1 MKKIILIAGLLV
13 FVSNVWAKEM
23 FCGVNSIDYSQ
34 TEEIVMSFQEVLDEV
49 EISCEK
55 GDLLVYRNSSQL
67 VFTSLRNVASS
78 VCDKNKPIDIIKETV
93 NVFEVETEME
103 SLLCT
108 FNGSIREER

>member
-1 MKKIILIAGLLV
+1 MKKLILISALLLIA
-13 FVSNVWAKEM
+13 SNGWAEEM

-34 TEEIVMSFQEVLDEV
+34 TEEIVMSLQEVLDEV

-67 VFTSLRNVASS
+67 VFTSLRNVASR